1 MTKAMRIHLRPGE
14 RLYVNGAVLRVDRKV
29 SIEFLNNVTFLLEN
43 HVMLAEQATTPLRQL
58 YFIVQTMLIDP
69 SSSASTHE
77 LYEKSHALLL
87 ATFTNEEV
95 LAGLH
100 SVHVLVQGK
109 RLFDALK
116 LIRTLFPIE
125 DWVLSKPGLVPAA
138 DPGPTRE
145 VA

>member
-43 HVMLAEQATTPLRQL
+43 HVMLAEEATTPLRQL

-69 SSSASTHE
+69 SSSASTQE

-87 ATFTNEEV
+87 ATFTNEQV

-100 SVHVLVQGK
+100 SVHALVHGK

-125 DWVLSKPGLVPAA
+125 DWVLSKPGLVATA
-138 DPGPTRE
+138 DAGPNRE